1 MCMMYDVG
9 DGLVECYG
17 YWIQSQTK
25 NHRMLVCAWDERYT
39 HAHTHTLFEE
49 EEDIQNP
56 HTRQEFDV
64 FVRLD
69 LPPQIPNLHVCDH
82 RILNRNSY
90 FI

>member
-39 HAHTHTLFEE
+39 HAHTIRGRE
-49 EEDIQNP
+49 EEDIQN
-56 HTRQEFDV
+56 HTREFDFFRSV
-64 FVRLD
+64 GS
-69 LPPQIPNLHVCDH
+69 PPQIPKLHV
-82 RILNRNSY
+82 RL
-90 FI
+90 